1 MILQGDVIEQL
12 QTLDAQSIH
21 TCVTSP
27 PYWGLRDY
35 GVDGQIG
42 LEETP
47 ELYVEKIV
55 EVFREVKRVLRD
67 DGTLWLNLGDSYAS
81 YRDSKCS
88 PQSVGNGQRGM
99 PVTGAKNRGRA
110 AFRSKVIKHKDL
122 VGIPWM
128 VAFALR
134 ADGWYLRSDI
144 IWNKTN
150 PMPESV
156 TDRPTKAHE
165 YIFLLS
171 KSQKYYYDNEAIKE
185 PSKENYGTRNRSN
198 GKYHKEGFG
207 LQPHT
212 GLERN
217 YTKANKRTV
226 WTVSTKPYKGAHF
239 ATFPPNLIKP
249 CILAGA
255 PPRGTVLDPFF
266 GSGTTGAVAQELD
279 RQWVGIEINAE
290 YVELAENRMA
300 NAPLHQLE
308 LI

>member
-1 MILQGDVIEQL
+1 
-12 QTLDAQSIH
+12 
-21 TCVTSP
+21 
-27 PYWGLRDY
+27 
-35 GVDGQIG
+35 
-42 LEETP
+42 
-47 ELYVEKIV
+47 
-55 EVFREVKRVLRD
+55 
-67 DGTLWLNLGDSYAS
+67 
-81 YRDSKCS
+81 
-88 PQSVGNGQRGM
+88 
-99 PVTGAKNRGRA
+99 
-110 AFRSKVIKHKDL
+110 
-122 VGIPWM
+122 
-128 VAFALR
+128 
-134 ADGWYLRSDI
+134 
-144 IWNKTN
+144 
-150 PMPESV
+150 MPESV

-185 PSKENYGTRNRSN
+185 SSKENYGTRNRSN

-239 ATFPPNLIKP
+239 ATFPPDLIKP

>member
-67 DGTLWLNLGDSYAS
+67 DGTLWLNLGDSYWNNFGGGS
-81 YRDSKCS
+81 STMTT
-88 PQSVGNGQRGM
+88 GN
-99 PVTGAKNRGRA
+99 AKAVMARGRHNKPE
-110 AFRSKVIKHKDL
+110 SDTYKIKDL

-185 PSKENYGTRNRSN
+185 SSKENYGTRNRSN